1 MVAWQGSRENRMLVC
16 TYNKTFV
23 CFLQDYFYNTVK
35 FRMNFYNNWRYVCQN
50 SASRWSIPQAFPAR
64 QTRSGKDRQ
73 ESKGKFKLQQK
84 RQSTVPARGKM
95 LALPILWSGGCGTHV
110 AAVCAGFVHAT
121 KGQGVGAAM
130 GKKEYTI

>member
-1 MVAWQGSRENRMLVC
+1 MEYSAGFPSLASSVRQRRKGKE
-16 TYNKTFV
+16 
-23 CFLQDYFYNTVK
+23 K
-35 FRMNFYNNWRYVCQN
+35 FR
-50 SASRWSIPQAFPAR
+50 
-64 QTRSGKDRQ
+64 
-73 ESKGKFKLQQK
+73 LQQK

-95 LALPILWSGGCGTHV
+95 LALPILWSGGYGTHV